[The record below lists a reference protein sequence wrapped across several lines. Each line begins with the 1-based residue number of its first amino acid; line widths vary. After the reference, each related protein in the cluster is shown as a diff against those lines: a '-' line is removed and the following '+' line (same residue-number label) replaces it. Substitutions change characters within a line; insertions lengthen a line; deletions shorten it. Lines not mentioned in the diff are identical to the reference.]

1 MPALLAGIHVFPVA
15 EFSRTRMPGMKPGMT
30 STFSNI
36 LPAKLQGS
44 RSCKACEA
52 ARLAKL

>member
-1 MPALLAGIHVFPVA
+1 MPALFAGIHVFPVA

-36 LPAKLQGS
+36 LPAKL
-44 RSCKACEA
+44 
-52 ARLAKL
+52 